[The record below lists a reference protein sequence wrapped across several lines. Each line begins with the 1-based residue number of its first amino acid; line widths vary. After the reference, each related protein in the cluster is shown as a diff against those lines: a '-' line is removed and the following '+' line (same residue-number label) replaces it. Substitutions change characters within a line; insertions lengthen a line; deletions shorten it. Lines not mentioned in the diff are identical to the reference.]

1 MKQVL
6 TLIPLLAFAL
16 PTLAHANSGA
26 IVHAQTQNAAMA
38 RCGSPNMS
46 HCVGDG
52 SYQGISPA
60 PPKDY
65 SGTTFAYNI
74 KDGRW
79 WASYN
84 SNRGFA
90 ARSDCDA
97 DSKERYDYFWCNHD
111 TKKGRKPMIVAL
123 GYDETEQRYRM
134 VSNANSRQTKPE
146 RILKECQSKGYARC
160 EIVFDGSQ

>member
-1 MKQVL
+1 MKRFL
-6 TLIPLLAFAL
+6 TIAPVLAFGLTTSAL
-16 PTLAHANSGA
+16 ANGPSPEQIMIMGQYGLDCN
-26 IVHAQTQNAAMA
+26 HRFDGCQNQ
-38 RCGSPNMS
+38 
-46 HCVGDG
+46 
-52 SYQGISPA
+52 QGTSTIYAP

-84 SNRGFA
+84 SNRGFS

-123 GYDETEQRYRM
+123 GYDEAEQRYRM

-146 RILKECQSKGYARC
+146 RILKECQSKGYVQC

>member
-1 MKQVL
+1 MKRFL
-6 TLIPLLAFAL
+6 TIAPVLAFGLTTSAL
-16 PTLAHANSGA
+16 AWDIP
-26 IVHAQTQNAAMA
+26 AAVKDEIH
-38 RCGSPNMS
+38 RCGCWN
-46 HCVGDG
+46 CCN
-52 SYQGISPA
+52 QGTNNPTPPA
-60 PPKDY
+60 PPPKDY

-84 SNRGFA
+84 SNRGFS

-123 GYDETEQRYRM
+123 GYDEAEQRYRM

-146 RILKECQSKGYARC
+146 RILKECQSKGYVQC
-160 EIVFDGSQ
+160 EIVFDGN